1 MAYSL
6 NLTFGFEAT
15 DFTRIYQF
23 DVDDSVAK
31 ADIVNAIQAINA
43 SLSGGNS
50 DGLDEF
56 FVADDFDG
64 TNGKFSGIIHAETR
78 KVTDNVIYTAGGGN

>member
-31 ADIVNAIQAINA
+31 ADIVNAIQAVNA
-43 SLSGGNS
+43 SLSGGTA

-64 TNGKFSGIIHAETR
+64 TNGKFSGIIHAET
-78 KVTDNVIYTAGGGN
+78 KTITENVIYPAGGN